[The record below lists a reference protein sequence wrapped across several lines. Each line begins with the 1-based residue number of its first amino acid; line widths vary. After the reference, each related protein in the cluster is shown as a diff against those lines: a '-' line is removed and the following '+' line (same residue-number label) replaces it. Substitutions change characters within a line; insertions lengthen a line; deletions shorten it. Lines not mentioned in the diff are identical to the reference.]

1 MFYQTF
7 TGLRLPGST
16 PVFRFHPRSFFLLVL
31 SALLS
36 VVSLKA
42 ATLPSGFTE
51 SMVAGGISSP
61 TAMSFAPDGRLFVCQ
76 QTGQLRVIKN
86 GSLLAS
92 PFLTVTV
99 DSAGERGLLG
109 IAFDP
114 NFASNQFVYIYY
126 TVPGAPPHNRVSRFT
141 ANGDV
146 VLAGSEL
153 PLLELNNLSSA
164 TNHNGGA
171 LHFGLD
177 GKLYIAVGE
186 NANSANSQ
194 TLTNLLGKI
203 LRLNSDGTIP
213 NDNPFFNQATGSNR
227 AIWALGLRNPFTFAV
242 QPGSGR
248 SFINDVGQ
256 SAREEINLGVAG
268 SNYGWP
274 TCEGPCTPANP
285 NFRDPLYFYTHATS
299 NTQGCAITGGTF
311 SSTSSLQFPGTYA
324 GKYFFA
330 EFCSGWI
337 NYLDPDNPATSN
349 SASVFATGLS
359 SPVDLQTGPDGSLYY
374 LQRGGTGEVWRIK
387 YTATYDTDGDGIP
400 DQIEANEGTN
410 PNVKDN
416 DVFNNA
422 RLFVMQQYRDFL
434 RREGEANGVSS
445 WVGALNSGTLTHAEV
460 IDAFFSSAEFQQI
473 DPPVARIYLGPLRQI
488 PDYDGQRY
496 RAGRLK
502 GGTPLNNIGQEFTST
517 PAFLALYSGLNNDD
531 YVTRLYQNVLGRAPD
546 SAGFAYWTGQL
557 NSGAGRGDVMVKFS
571 ESAEYQAAGLNKT
584 AVALM
589 YIAMLQRTAEPAG
602 FDAWNAFLNGGATR
616 LNLIQAFF
624 SAPEYH
630 NRFLP

>member
-1 MFYQTF
+1 MSHRAF
-7 TGLRLPGST
+7 TGSCLLRFRLGFRLEAGSL
-16 PVFRFHPRSFFLLVL
+16 FFLSLL
-31 SALLS
+31 ALCSAM
-36 VVSLKA
+36 SLKA
-42 ATLPSGFTE
+42 ATLPAGFTE
-51 SMVAGGISSP
+51 SLLAGGISSP

-86 GSLLAS
+86 GLLLAT
-92 PFLTVTV
+92 PFLTVAV

-114 NFASNQFVYIYY
+114 NFAGNQFVYIYY
-126 TVPGAPPHNRVSRFT
+126 TVPGSPPHNRVSRFT

-146 VLAGSEL
+146 AGSGSEVI
-153 PLLELNNLSSA
+153 LLELNDLSGA

-177 GKLYIAVGE
+177 GRLYIAVGE

-203 LRLNSDGTIP
+203 LRINSDGSIP
-213 NDNPFFNQATGSNR
+213 NDNPFFNQVTGNNR

-242 QPGSGR
+242 QPGTGR

-256 SAREEINLGVAG
+256 NTREEINLATAG
-268 SNYGWP
+268 ANYGWP

-311 SSTSSLQFPGTYA
+311 YNPAITQFPNIWL

-330 EFCSGWI
+330 DFCSGWI
-337 NYLDPDNPATSN
+337 NYLEPDNPAASD

-359 SPVDLQTGPDGSLYY
+359 LPVDLQVGADGSLYY
-374 LQRGGTGEVWRIK
+374 LQRGGGGQVWRIQFS
-387 YTATYDTDGDGIP
+387 ATIDTDGDGIP
-400 DQIEANEGTN
+400 DLIEATEGTN

-416 DVFNNA
+416 DIFNHA

-434 RREGEANGVSS
+434 HREGEANGINA
-445 WVGALNSGTLTHAEV
+445 WVGALNSGSLTRIQI
-460 IDAFFSSAEFQQI
+460 IDAFFSSAEFQNT
-473 DPPVARIYLGPLRQI
+473 DPPVSRIYLGPLGRI
-488 PDYDGQRY
+488 PDYAGQRY
-496 RAGRLK
+496 RAAQLK
-502 GGTPLNNIGQEFTST
+502 NGVPLNNIGQSVALSPEFT
-517 PAFLALYSGLNNDD
+517 ALYGSLNNND
-531 YVTRLYQNVLGRAPD
+531 YVTQLYQRVLARAPD
-546 SAGFAYWTGQL
+546 SGGFAYWTGQL
-557 NSGAGRGDVMVKFS
+557 NGGADRGIVMIGFS
-571 ESAEYQAAGLNKT
+571 ESAEYQAASLNKA
-584 AVALM
+584 AVTLM
-589 YIAMLQRTAEPAG
+589 YTAMLQRTAEPAG
-602 FDAWNAFLNGGATR
+602 FDGWNAYLNGGATR
-616 LNLIQAFF
+616 INLIQSFF